1 MKLLPSNRINAGGS
15 AVDDSNSGKV
25 KSMNT
30 RRHILAAALAVAS
43 LFAANAYAHDAA
55 KGNGMTFHG
64 KVEAVTD
71 KGLTVNGE
79 KLEGWMDAMTMSYP
93 VDKPE
98 VLKMVKAG
106 DTIMATV
113 YKGDI
118 TLHDVQ
124 VMPAGKSD
132 KKKSK

>member
-1 MKLLPSNRINAGGS
+1 
-15 AVDDSNSGKV
+15 
-25 KSMNT
+25 MNT
-30 RRHILAAALAVAS
+30 RRQIFATIFAIAT
-43 LFAANAYAHDAA
+43 LFAANAYAQDAA
-55 KGNGMTFHG
+55 KGKGMTFHG
-64 KVEAVTD
+64 KVEAVAD

-98 VLKMVKAG
+98 VLKKVKAG

-118 TLHDVQ
+118 TLHNVQ

-132 KKKSK
+132 KSKSK

>member
-1 MKLLPSNRINAGGS
+1 MS
-15 AVDDSNSGKV
+15 
-25 KSMNT
+25 T
-30 RRHILAAALAVAS
+30 RRHILAAALALAGLLAVNT
-43 LFAANAYAHDAA
+43 NAQDKA
-55 KGNGMTFHG
+55 KGKPMTFHG

-93 VDKPE
+93 VDKPD
-98 VLKMVKAG
+98 VLKKVKVG

-118 TLHDVQ
+118 TLHDVM
-124 VMPAGKSD
+124 VMPTGKQD
-132 KKKSK
+132 KKK

>member
-1 MKLLPSNRINAGGS
+1 
-15 AVDDSNSGKV
+15 
-25 KSMNT
+25 MNT
-30 RRHILAAALAVAS
+30 RRHILAATLAVVS
-43 LFAANAYAHDAA
+43 LFAVNTYAQDAA
-55 KGNGMTFHG
+55 KGKGMTFHG
-64 KVEAVTD
+64 KVEAVRD

-98 VLKMVKAG
+98 VLKKVKAG

>member
-1 MKLLPSNRINAGGS
+1 
-15 AVDDSNSGKV
+15 
-25 KSMNT
+25 MNT

-43 LFAANAYAHDAA
+43 LFAANAYAQDAA
-55 KGNGMTFHG
+55 KGKAMTFHG

-79 KLEGWMDAMTMSYP
+79 KVEGWMDAMTMNYP
-93 VDKPE
+93 VDKPD
-98 VLKMVKAG
+98 VLKKVKVG

-113 YKGDI
+113 YKGEI
-118 TLHDVQ
+118 ILHDVQ

-132 KKKSK
+132 KKQSK

>member
-1 MKLLPSNRINAGGS
+1 
-15 AVDDSNSGKV
+15 
-25 KSMNT
+25 MNT
-30 RRHILAAALAVAS
+30 RRHILAATLAVVS
-43 LFAANAYAHDAA
+43 LFAANTYAQDVA
-55 KGNGMTFHG
+55 KGKGMMTFHG

-98 VLKMVKAG
+98 VLKKVKVG

-124 VMPAGKSD
+124 VMPADRSD

>member
-1 MKLLPSNRINAGGS
+1 
-15 AVDDSNSGKV
+15 
-25 KSMNT
+25 MNT
-30 RRHILAAALAVAS
+30 RRHILAAALAVAR
-43 LFAANAYAHDAA
+43 LFAANTNAQDAA

-79 KLEGWMDAMTMSYP
+79 KVEGWMDAMTMSYP
-93 VDKPE
+93 VDKPD
-98 VLKMVKAG
+98 VLKKVKVG

-113 YKGDI
+113 YKGEMI
-118 TLHDVQ
+118 LHDVQ

-132 KKKSK
+132 KKQSK

>member
-1 MKLLPSNRINAGGS
+1 MS
-15 AVDDSNSGKV
+15 
-25 KSMNT
+25 T
-30 RRHILAAALAVAS
+30 RRHILAAALA
-43 LFAANAYAHDAA
+43 LTGLLAANANAQDKA
-55 KGNGMTFHG
+55 KGKPMTFHG

-79 KLEGWMDAMTMSYP
+79 KLEGWMDAMTMAYP

-98 VLKMVKAG
+98 VLKKVKVG

-118 TLHDVQ
+118 TLHDVM
-124 VMPAGKSD
+124 VMPASKQD
-132 KKKSK
+132 KKK

>member
-1 MKLLPSNRINAGGS
+1 
-15 AVDDSNSGKV
+15 
-25 KSMNT
+25 MNT
-30 RRHILAAALAVAS
+30 RRYILGAALAMAG
-43 LFAANAYAHDAA
+43 LCAANTYAQDVA

-98 VLKMVKAG
+98 VLKRVKAG
-106 DTIMATV
+106 DTIRATV

-132 KKKSK
+132 KKNSK

>member
-1 MKLLPSNRINAGGS
+1 
-15 AVDDSNSGKV
+15 
-25 KSMNT
+25 MNT
-30 RRHILAAALAVAS
+30 RRHILAAALAVVS
-43 LFAANAYAHDAA
+43 LFAANTYAQDAA
-55 KGNGMTFHG
+55 KGKGMTFHG

-98 VLKMVKAG
+98 VLKKVKAG

>member
-1 MKLLPSNRINAGGS
+1 
-15 AVDDSNSGKV
+15 
-25 KSMNT
+25 MNT

-43 LFAANAYAHDAA
+43 LFAANANAQDAA
-55 KGNGMTFHG
+55 KGKGMTFHG

-79 KLEGWMDAMTMSYP
+79 KVEGWMDAMTMSYP
-93 VDKPE
+93 VDKPD
-98 VLKMVKAG
+98 VLKKVKVG

-113 YKGDI
+113 YKGDT
-118 TLHDVQ
+118 TLHNVE

-132 KKKSK
+132 KKQSK

>member
-1 MKLLPSNRINAGGS
+1 
-15 AVDDSNSGKV
+15 
-25 KSMNT
+25 MNT
-30 RRHILAAALAVAS
+30 QRQIFAAILAIAS
-43 LFAANAYAHDAA
+43 LFAANAYAQDAA
-55 KGNGMTFHG
+55 KGKPMTFHG
-64 KVEAVTD
+64 KVEAVTE

-79 KLEGWMDAMTMSYP
+79 KVEGWMDAMTMSYP
-93 VDKPE
+93 VDKAD
-98 VLKMVKAG
+98 VLKKVKIG

-132 KKKSK
+132 KNKSK

>member
-1 MKLLPSNRINAGGS
+1 
-15 AVDDSNSGKV
+15 
-25 KSMNT
+25 
-30 RRHILAAALAVAS
+30 
-43 LFAANAYAHDAA
+43 
-55 KGNGMTFHG
+55 
-64 KVEAVTD
+64 
-71 KGLTVNGE
+71 
-79 KLEGWMDAMTMSYP
+79 
-93 VDKPE
+93 
-98 VLKMVKAG
+98 MVKAG